1 MGSKSISQSYFIV
14 TITIT
19 FFSLSKEDLWSSL
32 SHASSKP
39 VADVMETWTKQM
51 GYPVLSVTAEQVRT
65 KLTKLRSF
73 RSPWQEEKTI
83 FKGGGE
89 ASFAARVDNLMTYV
103 RNSC

>member
-1 MGSKSISQSYFIV
+1 M
-14 TITIT
+14 T
-19 FFSLSKEDLWSSL
+19 FFSLSKEDLWTSL

>member
-1 MGSKSISQSYFIV
+1 
-14 TITIT
+14 
-19 FFSLSKEDLWSSL
+19 
-32 SHASSKP
+32 
-39 VADVMETWTKQM
+39 M

-83 FKGGGE
+83 FKGGEGGK

-103 RNSC
+103 RHSC